1 MTDDDEVIL
10 VNTAGCPVCGDPS
23 QRAVEMPVRAYIDWM
38 DGTPLG
44 EAWPDATPR
53 QHRML
58 VTGACLHH
66 QMDETSRT

>member
-1 MTDDDEVIL
+1 MNEHPDLL
-10 VNTAGCPVCGDPS
+10 VNTGPCRVCNDPS
-23 QRAVEMPVRAYIDWM
+23 SRAVEMPVRAYIDWM

-53 QHRML
+53 QYRML